1 MLCSTT
7 PSVPQAD
14 ANIPSYAHIVLH
26 FLRALSP
33 SAASGIPRGLL
44 SPRHSRTGWM
54 FGFRATGFPFMS
66 SDVILIVD
74 DSKFMAQAFSRV
86 LLGLSYRARD
96 GKTGLFAAESCN
108 PTLILLDMLLP
119 DMDGVDVLA
128 SALFL
133 AVVAI
138 CRSIRCVLSIG
149 RRPELFKPTPC
160 NKISVASLQF
170 FRNFPCTC
178 FGVPLCGQ
186 ESCRLS

>member
-1 MLCSTT
+1 
-7 PSVPQAD
+7 
-14 ANIPSYAHIVLH
+14 
-26 FLRALSP
+26 
-33 SAASGIPRGLL
+33 
-44 SPRHSRTGWM
+44 
-54 FGFRATGFPFMS
+54 MS

-74 DSKFMAQAFSRV
+74 DSKFIAQAYSRV
-86 LLGLSYRARD
+86 LLGLSYRACD

-149 RRPELFKPTPC
+149 VVQTHPPQQDFGSVPT
-160 NKISVASLQF
+160 LF